1 MNHTIKG
8 ILIAAAIT
16 SMLIV
21 GATMIPIM
29 QNSFAKSE
37 VKKTHEVKKAH
48 DFKKA
53 QRNTDKNINVN
64 TNSADS
70 SSSSNATAE
79 NTNNI
84 DNTATA
90 TQSQEQNACAV
101 AVTCPGGTTTVT
113 PPTVIPSG
121 PCAGFV
127 FDVHTREAS
136 GNFPAGTEICLIKPG
151 ENSPNNTPAGA
162 TIILPDGETETGQTV
177 RIDHAVG
184 GNCPGGTHVIVDTGN
199 PPDGFSLFEIACVT
213 IAPT

>member
-113 PPTVIPSG
+113 PPPIAGCPVGTLYDITTGASTVRGIP
-121 PCAGFV
+121 
-127 FDVHTREAS
+127 
-136 GNFPAGTEICLIKPG
+136 GNTELCLPKTLGEQTATVAGTSTTIRVVIANPDEKCPTGTVFADVTSGAENVRFTSVCVHLPG
-151 ENSPNNTPAGA
+151 T
-162 TIILPDGETETGQTV
+162 T
-177 RIDHAVG
+177 
-184 GNCPGGTHVIVDTGN
+184 
-199 PPDGFSLFEIACVT
+199 
-213 IAPT
+213 